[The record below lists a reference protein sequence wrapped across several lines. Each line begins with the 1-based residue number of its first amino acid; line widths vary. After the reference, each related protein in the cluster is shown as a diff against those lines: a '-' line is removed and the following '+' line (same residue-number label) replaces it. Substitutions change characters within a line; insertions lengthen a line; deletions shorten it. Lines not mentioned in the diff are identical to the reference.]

1 MTTDWKTKSFS
12 ANSTAVEVD
21 PALLDEEIVILLQ
34 GTNVFGDIIFSYI
47 KMTLRHLQ
55 ALRDSLKRGEKFM
68 PADFGTVLAAGKG
81 EPSRELK
88 SEMAVTYQMVDVPT
102 LRSPAASVAPKKKFG
117 SFAGI
122 QYSPE
127 E

>member
-1 MTTDWKTKSFS
+1 MSTDWKTRSFS

-21 PALLDEEIVILLQ
+21 PLLLDEEIVILLQ

-47 KMTLRHLQ
+47 KMTLRNLQ
-55 ALRDSLKRGEKFM
+55 ALRDSLKRGDKFM

-88 SEMAVTYQMVDVPT
+88 SEMAVTYQMVDVPMV
-102 LRSPAASVAPKKKFG
+102 RSAKANAAPKKKLG